1 MCDTG
6 VRRLALS
13 RRDVII
19 GKSGHVC
26 RNIDISS
33 IEQDFLLLEDA
44 GVAQHL
50 QQFQD
55 PEVLQLMLC
64 GTACP
69 CI

>member
-1 MCDTG
+1 
-6 VRRLALS
+6 
-13 RRDVII
+13 
-19 GKSGHVC
+19 VC